1 MVLVVRLEGEAMLDG
16 EWADAEDQ
24 VRDSSPCAQPYAS
37 LSSAIVLATI
47 FAVHPS

>member
-24 VRDSSPCAQPYAS
+24 VRDFSPFAQPYAS
-37 LSSAIVLATI
+37 LSIVLATI